1 MRITANDVRKE
12 YGSVTALDGLSI
24 EIPDGSTFGV
34 LGTNGAGKTTLFKLL
49 VGLDRP
55 DGGRLA
61 VGEQSVA
68 DAGTEIRERVGYL
81 PERVGFPGALTGR
94 EVLSFHSRMRG
105 LPRDGRIDDAIETVG
120 LSPSAADR
128 AVSGYSNGMRRRL
141 GLAAAILP
149 EPQVL
154 VLDEPTAGLD
164 PRGVAEFHGIID
176 RVRTETGATVV
187 LSSHVLSEIERLC
200 DRVAILDGGRVV
212 TAGPVSELVDTD
224 DVTVRIRPEREASLE
239 SLTDAAEPFGTVST
253 ANGAVSVRCPAGDV
267 PPLFAA
273 VDSAAD
279 IVDVTVERESLEAA
293 FHGALNTEVNA

>member
-94 EVLSFHSRMRG
+94 EVLSFHARMRG

>member
-81 PERVGFPGALTGR
+81 PERVGFPDALTGR
-94 EVLSFHSRMRG
+94 EVLSFHARMRG

-149 EPQVL
+149 ETQVL

>member
-55 DGGRLA
+55 DGGRLT

-94 EVLSFHSRMRG
+94 EVLSFHARMRG